1 MTKIGKAE
9 FMRAVDY
16 LAADQAAAPDTETNG
31 DFLERHGLDPEHT
44 SFALEAVATVSILGC
59 VEAGTPDNIIP
70 ELVGGGFELGFV
82 LGRQSAGAEPFVTV
96 EDGAAA

>member
-16 LAADQAAAPDTETNG
+16 LAADQEAAPADETNG
-31 DFLERHGLDPEHT
+31 DFLERHGLDPEAT
-44 SFALEAVATVSILGC
+44 SFALEAVAAVSIIGC
-59 VEAGTPDNIIP
+59 AETGRGDAIVP

-82 LGRQSAGAEPFVTV
+82 LGRQSAGVDPFVTV